1 VRLRY
6 SFFNKINSVRIVY
19 TREYKSVEES
29 QSNIYYE
36 FLARRDILLVPVAY
50 IMLGACGRRDDDNND
65 ISGVSFLTAMQTLD
79 MPPAVRAL

>member
-1 VRLRY
+1 MRLRY

-36 FLARRDILLVPVAY
+36 FLARRDILLVAY
-50 IMLGACGRRDDDNND
+50 IMLGACGRRDDDNDD